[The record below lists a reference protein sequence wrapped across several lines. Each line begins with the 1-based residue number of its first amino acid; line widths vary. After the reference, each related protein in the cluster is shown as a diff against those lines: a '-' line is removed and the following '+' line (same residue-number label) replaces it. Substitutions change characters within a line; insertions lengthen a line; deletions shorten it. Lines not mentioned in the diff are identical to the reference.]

1 MTRQGNPRK
10 KKKAVGVRQ
19 ARSSPDH
26 RAVREAVSVSES
38 AAQQGAPQG
47 AQQGAQQGAPQ
58 EAQQGWQPVDGE
70 DRHAASPLI
79 AGSTLGPPPSGVAYE
94 LALDTQGHEGEL
106 QDLFF
111 QRGLDE
117 AHLAAHHA
125 DHDHFKSPPR
135 WNRLAIGIGAV
146 GLLGVVVLASLST
159 GKTKKHRVES
169 PPVAAAVA
177 RPEAHAAPPPK
188 APEPVEKPMAAAS
201 VDAGSE
207 PPELKPTTT
216 TPPTVLTEAAFSPF
230 VLDEATALA
239 CKKAYKT
246 QKYGEVVKLCGAIID
261 GDATPAVT
269 PETVELTSFVAHA
282 FLLTNKLNEAA
293 ATAEKIIAVAPDHAF
308 AHVVLGMA
316 EQERG
321 HAKDARRAYTRY
333 LELEP
338 KGTYAAD
345 LRAVLRG
352 L

>member
-1 MTRQGNPRK
+1 VTRQGNPRK
-10 KKKAVGVRQ
+10 KKKAAGVRQ
-19 ARSSPDH
+19 TRSSPDH
-26 RAVREAVSVSES
+26 RVVGEPISSTETEAPRDAQPDVADPAAEPVNPATVS
-38 AAQQGAPQG
+38 G
-47 AQQGAQQGAPQ
+47 
-58 EAQQGWQPVDGE
+58 
-70 DRHAASPLI
+70 
-79 AGSTLGPPPSGVAYE
+79 TLGPPPSGVAYE
-94 LALDTQGHEGEL
+94 LALDNYGHEGAL

-117 AHLAAHHA
+117 AHLATHGT

-146 GLLGVVVLASLST
+146 GLVGVVVLASLST
-159 GKTKKHRVES
+159 GKPKKHAVQS
-169 PPVAAAVA
+169 PTVATAVA
-177 RPEAHAAPPPK
+177 KPETHAAPPPK
-188 APEPVEKPMAAAS
+188 PPEPVEKPLAAAAM
-201 VDAGSE
+201 DAGA
-207 PPELKPTTT
+207 PLPEVNTVTP
-216 TPPTVLTEAAFSPF
+216 TPPPTQEAAFAPF
-230 VLDEATALA
+230 VLDEAAVDA
-239 CKKAYKT
+239 CKIAYKK
-246 QKYGEVVKLCGAIID
+246 QKYGEVVKVCGAIID

-269 PETVELTSFVAHA
+269 PETIELTSYVAHA
-282 FLLTNKLNEAA
+282 FLLTNKLKEAA

-321 HAKDARRAYTRY
+321 HPKEARRAYARY